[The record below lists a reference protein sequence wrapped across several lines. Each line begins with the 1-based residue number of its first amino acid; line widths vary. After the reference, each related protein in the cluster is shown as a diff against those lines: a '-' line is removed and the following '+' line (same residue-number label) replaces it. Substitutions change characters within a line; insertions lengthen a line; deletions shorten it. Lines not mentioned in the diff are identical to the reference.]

1 MIDFLFTLLAAL
13 LMLGG
18 VAIMLIG
25 TIGVFRFHYV
35 LSRMHAAAMN
45 DTLGILFILLG
56 LSVRNG
62 FCFASVKLL
71 IVIAFLWFAS
81 PVCSHL
87 VGYFEVSTNDEL
99 EKECE
104 VVHEHRHH

>member
-1 MIDFLFTLLAAL
+1 MIRSVLTVLSVL
-13 LMLGG
+13 LMLFG
-18 VAIMLIG
+18 VLIMLIG

-35 LSRMHAAAMN
+35 MNRMHAAAMN

-56 LSVRNG
+56 LAIRVGLNL
-62 FCFASVKLL
+62 ASVKLL
-71 IVIAFLWFAS
+71 LVIAFLWLAS

-87 VGYFEVSTNDEL
+87 VGQLEISTNDNI

-104 VVHEHRHH
+104 IVNGSDN

>member
-1 MIDFLFTLLAAL
+1 MINTLFTLLSVL
-13 LMLGG
+13 LLLFG

-25 TIGVFRFHYV
+25 VIGVFRFHYV
-35 LSRMHAAAMN
+35 LNRMHAAAMN

-62 FCFASVKLL
+62 FSFASAKLML
-71 IVIAFLWFAS
+71 VIAFFWLAS

-87 VGYFEVSTNDEL
+87 VCQLEVNTNDEL

-104 VVHEHRHH
+104 IIYDRDT